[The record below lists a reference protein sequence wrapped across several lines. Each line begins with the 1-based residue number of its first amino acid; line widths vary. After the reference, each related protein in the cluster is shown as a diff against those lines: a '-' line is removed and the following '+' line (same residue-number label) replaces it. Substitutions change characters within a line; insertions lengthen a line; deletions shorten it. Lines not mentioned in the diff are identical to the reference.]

1 MTHLQLSNKL
11 EYLIYGGE
19 NGIVKGLDLK
29 QEEKHIISFDEYVN
43 PNIIQINYLQKLHK
57 LAVITGEQNIIF
69 YTIKTQND
77 SFTLVYDQIIIG
89 YNDEII
95 DVKHQKLSKPNP
107 IQPGLIVMST
117 NSNILK

>member
-1 MTHLQLSNKL
+1 MSNKL

-19 NGIVKGLDLK
+19 NGIVKALDLK
-29 QEEKHIISFDEYVN
+29 QEEKHVIAFDDYVN
-43 PNIIQINYLQKLHK
+43 PNIIQINYLPKLHK

-69 YTIKTQND
+69 YHVKPQND
-77 SFTLVYDQIIIG
+77 SFNLIYDQIIIG

-95 DVKHQKLSKPNP
+95 DVKYQKLSKPNP
-107 IQPGLIVMST
+107 IQTGLILMST